1 MSEQNLAYLLAA
13 LAALFWGFAV
23 IPIKRARTS
32 GRLGIAISMATGMV
46 VMALLSGR
54 GLGTLATLSLREI
67 GLYLAVGAFQF
78 AIGCM
83 LYYMAIHRGS
93 ISIAVPI
100 TRVKIILILFM
111 SIGLGME
118 VFRWNLFWAAMLVF
132 LGGALLGKPSS
143 KADTEER
150 GGHWRS
156 IALAIGACIAWA
168 IGETL
173 IGLLPDRIPPITSN
187 GMMLACGLVM
197 YSLYALVSG
206 AWREVLAMPRSDK
219 LCYAAHGLIS
229 FSAAYALFVWA
240 MQLSTPPRVV
250 TITSTYP
257 LISALIGWVAYHE
270 RFSARLAVGAVFLI
284 GGVIVLQFV

>member
-1 MSEQNLAYLLAA
+1 MNEQTTAYLLAA
-13 LAALFWGFAV
+13 ISALLWGFAV
-23 IPIKRARTS
+23 IPIKSARIS
-32 GRLGIAISMATGMV
+32 GRLGVAVSMATGTL
-46 VMALLSGR
+46 VMTLLSGA
-54 GLGTLATLSLREI
+54 GLASLATLTAGEF

-100 TRVKIILILFM
+100 TRVKILLILFM
-111 SIGLGME
+111 SIALGME
-118 VFRWNLFWAAMLVF
+118 VFRWNLLWAAMLVF

-143 KADTEER
+143 KADSAER
-150 GGHWRS
+150 GGHWHS
-156 IALAIGACIAWA
+156 IALAIGACISWA

-187 GMMLACGLVM
+187 GMMLGCGLVV
-197 YSLYALVSG
+197 YAIYALISG
-206 AWREVLAMPRSDK
+206 AWREVLAMPRHDV
-219 LCYAAHGLIS
+219 LCYAMHGLIS

-257 LISALIGWVAYHE
+257 LISALIGWVAYKE
-270 RFSARLAVGAVFLI
+270 RFSARFATGAVLI
-284 GGVIVLQFV
+284 IAGVIVLQFV

>member
-1 MSEQNLAYLLAA
+1 MSEQNLAYLLAGISA
-13 LAALFWGFAV
+13 LLWGFAV
-23 IPIKRARTS
+23 IPIKAARTS
-32 GRLGIAISMATGMV
+32 GRLGVAVSMATGTL
-46 VMALLSGR
+46 VMALLSGASISQ
-54 GLGTLATLSLREI
+54 LGTLTSREL
-67 GLYLAVGAFQF
+67 GLYLLVGAFQF

-111 SIGLGME
+111 SVALGME
-118 VFRWNLFWAAMLVF
+118 IFRWSLLWAAMLVF
-132 LGGALLGKPSS
+132 MGGALLGKPSS
-143 KADTEER
+143 KADTLER

-156 IALAIGACIAWA
+156 IALAIGACISWA

-187 GMMLACGLVM
+187 GMMLGCGLVV
-197 YSLYALVSG
+197 YALYAAVSG
-206 AWREVLAMPRSDK
+206 AWREVLAMPRHDVI
-219 LCYAAHGLIS
+219 CYMGHGLIS

-257 LISALIGWVAYHE
+257 LISALIGWIAYKE
-270 RFSARLAVGAVFLI
+270 RFSIRLVIGAILII